1 MSQCR
6 RHVPSF
12 RASTS
17 RRTSQGRAMPHGH
30 VRFPNPWFQAY
41 SGQILDQI
49 PQPQPSPLHQIPQPQ
64 PSPLPPPP
72 RVFISGSRRYVVCI
86 FDCRYLIVFAD
97 RPDMGVSVQTLCL
110 HSTLRRNGLRQH

>member
-49 PQPQPSPLHQIPQPQ
+49 PQP
-64 PSPLPPPP
+64 
-72 RVFISGSRRYVVCI
+72 RGFISGSRRYVVCI

-97 RPDMGVSVQTLCL
+97 RPDIGISVQTLCL

>member
-49 PQPQPSPLHQIPQPQ
+49 PQPQPPPL
-64 PSPLPPPP
+64 LLLLPPP

-97 RPDMGVSVQTLCL
+97 RPDIGISVQTLCL

>member
-49 PQPQPSPLHQIPQPQ
+49 PQPQPQPPL
-64 PSPLPPPP
+64 LLLPPP

-97 RPDMGVSVQTLCL
+97 RPDIGISVQTLCL

>member
-49 PQPQPSPLHQIPQPQ
+49 PPPQPPPL
-64 PSPLPPPP
+64 LMLPPP
-72 RVFISGSRRYVVCI
+72 RVFMSGSRRYVVCI
-86 FDCRYLIVFAD
+86 FDCCYLIVFAD
-97 RPDMGVSVQTLCL
+97 RPDIGISVQTLCL

>member
-41 SGQILDQI
+41 SGQTLDQI
-49 PQPQPSPLHQIPQPQ
+49 PQP
-64 PSPLPPPP
+64 
-72 RVFISGSRRYVVCI
+72 RG
-86 FDCRYLIVFAD
+86 AD

>member
-49 PQPQPSPLHQIPQPQ
+49 PQPQPSPL
-64 PSPLPPPP
+64 PPPP

-97 RPDMGVSVQTLCL
+97 RPDIGISVQTLCL